1 MAASVMAVPPE
12 SAAAPWRSGQALSP
26 AAAPAHD
33 PDEPGDSMPKT
44 TYAQR
49 KLHASPAPA
58 DLAERIAIVT
68 GGTQGLGETVARLFA
83 ARGAGGLVITGRNAE
98 RGKAVAVAL
107 TNGGCRTLFVR
118 ADLQK
123 VADCRK
129 VVAAAEKGFGRVD
142 VLVNAGASTDRGGIT
157 DTTPELYDYIMDVN
171 VKGPFFLMQE
181 AVRVM
186 RREKRG
192 GSIINILSM
201 SAHGGQPFL
210 TPYSVSKGALLTLTK
225 NAAYALM
232 KERIRVNGLTIG
244 WMDTPGEN
252 AIGMKA
258 HGRKDGW
265 IREAEKAQPLG
276 RLLNPDEVAR
286 ACAWLAS
293 DESGLTSGA
302 IIDMAQMVLG
312 AHD

>member
-1 MAASVMAVPPE
+1 
-12 SAAAPWRSGQALSP
+12 
-26 AAAPAHD
+26 
-33 PDEPGDSMPKT
+33 MPKVA
-44 TYAQR
+44 YQQR
-49 KLHASPAPA
+49 KLYASSAPC
-58 DLAERIAIVT
+58 DLAGRIAVVT
-68 GGTQGLGETVARLFA
+68 GGTQGLGETIARLFA
-83 ARGAGGLVITGRNAE
+83 ARGLSGLVITGRNAG
-98 RGKAVAVAL
+98 RGKAVAAEI
-107 TNGGCRTLFVR
+107 TKAGCRTVFVK

-129 VVAAAEKGFGRVD
+129 VIAAADKAFGKVD
-142 VLVNAGASTDRGGIT
+142 ILVNAGASTDRGFIT

-181 AVRVM
+181 AVKLMQRD
-186 RREKRG
+186 KRG
-192 GSIINILSM
+192 GSIVNILSM

-225 NAAYALM
+225 NVAFALRN
-232 KERIRVNGLTIG
+232 ERIRVNGLAIG

-252 AIGMKA
+252 AIGMKY

-265 IREAEKAQPLG
+265 VREAETSQPWG
-276 RLLNPDEVAR
+276 RLLNPEEVAR
-286 ACAWLAS
+286 ACVWLAS

-302 IIDMAQMVLG
+302 IVDMAQAVVG

>member
-1 MAASVMAVPPE
+1 
-12 SAAAPWRSGQALSP
+12 
-26 AAAPAHD
+26 
-33 PDEPGDSMPKT
+33 MPRTAYKPRRL
-44 TYAQR
+44 Y
-49 KLHASPAPA
+49 ASPAPL
-58 DLAERIAIVT
+58 DLAGKIAVIT
-68 GGTQGLGETVARLFA
+68 GGTQGLGETIARLFA
-83 ARGAGGLVITGRNAE
+83 ARGADGIVITGRNAE
-98 RGKAVAVAL
+98 RGKAVAADL
-107 TNGGCRTLFVR
+107 TKAGCRALFVK

-123 VADCRK
+123 VPDCRK
-129 VVAAAEKGFGRVD
+129 VIAAADKAFGRVD
-142 VLVNAGASTDRGGIT
+142 VLVNSGASTDRGTIT
-157 DTTPELYDYIMDVN
+157 DTSPELYDYIMDVN

-181 AVRVM
+181 AVKVM
-186 RREKRG
+186 QREKRG

-225 NAAYALM
+225 NVAYALL

-265 IREAEKAQPLG
+265 IRAAEKGQPLG
-276 RLLNPDEVAR
+276 RLLNPEEVAR
-286 ACAWLAS
+286 ACVWLAS
-293 DESGLTSGA
+293 GESGLTSGA